1 MYNDTVLDH
10 FANPRNVGDFANPDG
25 VGNSGNPID
34 GDKITIYIKVDD
46 LLLSGVR
53 FKTFGCGAAIAASSM
68 LTQLAT
74 GKTLSEGLLI
84 TNDDVAEALGGLP
97 PEKLLCSNIA
107 ADALH
112 DAIRNYIEARKQDAD
127 SDHLAEEIDTAEK
140 KAVSA
145 VAVKEQEHDQNNLIA
160 ETENISDPTQI
171 KRYLRHIIMPDIGGH
186 GQKKLL
192 DTKILLCAP
201 DLNRCD
207 FLLRYLTAMGIGHIE
222 CYLEN
227 ETEWESVFDSLKDLN
242 PDVTFRLAKEMPDN
256 IDFNLIFGDASFTS
270 IITKSLLKASSE
282 TSLVPTIMA
291 VSEGW
296 QGCFNYCDNWDT
308 LRLFQKSLIQKG
320 FSTSPQDE
328 SKAEP
333 DSLGK
338 LLSDCFL
345 GTLVPIE
352 LVKTILD
359 LGALQTEIF
368 YFDLIK
374 LVFDN
379 CFATSSSLYTH
390 YDPIQNEI
398 MAKLK
403 ESKILTIGAGGLG
416 CPANLVL
423 AKAGIKHLTLID
435 FDQVEISNL
444 NRQILHTTSKIGYL
458 KVESAKQALEA
469 LNPLLQVHTH
479 TGAFSG
485 ENARELVGQHD
496 LVIDGLDN
504 FPTRYLLNDACYLE
518 KKPLIEAGA
527 LAYYGQVTDIIPDEG
542 PCFRCLFPESDTRIA
557 GSCSETGV
565 LGPVPGVIGVLQ
577 AVEAIKQLLKI
588 APSLKGKLLMVD
600 TLESSFDLFNF
611 KKYED
616 CPLCGKTP
624 SIHELGSF
632 SFVCQDV

>member
-10 FANPRNVGDFANPDG
+10 FANPRNVGDFPNPDG
-25 VGNSGNPID
+25 VGHAGNPID

-74 GKTLSEGLLI
+74 GKTLSEALLI

-97 PEKLLCSNIA
+97 PEKMLCSNIA

-112 DAIRNYIEARKQDAD
+112 DAIRNYMKSIGKSTD
-127 SDHLAEEIDTAEK
+127 SDHLSDEIDSSVKTAISAFTATK
-140 KAVSA
+140 K
-145 VAVKEQEHDQNNLIA
+145 EPENL
-160 ETENISDPTQI
+160 SDPTQI
-171 KRYLRHIIMPDIGGH
+171 KRYLRHIIMPDIGGS

-227 ETEWESVFDSLKDLN
+227 ETEWESVFDSLTDLN
-242 PDVTFRLAKEMPDN
+242 PDVTFRLVKEIPHN
-256 IDFNLIFGDASFTS
+256 IDFNLIFGNASFIG
-270 IITKSLLKASSE
+270 IITKSLLEASSE
-282 TSLVPTIMA
+282 TSLVPTIIA
-291 VSEGW
+291 VSEAW
-296 QGCFNYCDNWDT
+296 QGCFKYCDNWDALT
-308 LRLFQKSLIQKG
+308 LFQENLIQKG
-320 FSTSPQDE
+320 FPTSPQNDSKTE
-328 SKAEP
+328 S

-345 GTLVPIE
+345 GTLIPIE

-379 CFATSSSLYTH
+379 YFATSSTLYTH

-423 AKAGIKHLTLID
+423 AKAGIKYLTLID

-485 ENARELVGQHD
+485 ENARELVGEHD

-527 LAYYGQVTDIIPDEG
+527 LAYYGQVMDIIPDDG

-565 LGPVPGVIGVLQ
+565 LGPVPGVIGVLE
-577 AVEAIKQLLKI
+577 AVEAIKRLLNLS
-588 APSLKGKLLMVD
+588 PLLKGKLLMID

-611 KKYED
+611 KKDED
-616 CPLCGKTP
+616 CPLCGKKP

-632 SFVCQDV
+632 SFVCEDI

>member
-1 MYNDTVLDH
+1 MYNNTVLDH
-10 FANPRNVGDFANPDG
+10 FANPRNVGDFPNPDG
-25 VGNSGNPID
+25 VGHSGNPID
-34 GDKITIYIKVDD
+34 GDTITIYIKVDD
-46 LLLSGVR
+46 LRLSGVR

-74 GKTLSEGLLI
+74 RKTLSEALLI

-112 DAIRNYIEARKQDAD
+112 DAIHNYMEARKK
-127 SDHLAEEIDTAEK
+127 DTAQK
-140 KAVSA
+140 KVLPAI
-145 VAVKEQEHDQNNLIA
+145 AVKEQEHVQNNLI
-160 ETENISDPTQI
+160 EEPGSLSDPTQI

-192 DTKILLCAP
+192 DTKILVCAA
-201 DLNRCD
+201 DLNHCD
-207 FLLRYLTAMGIGHIE
+207 FLLRYLTALGIGHIE

-227 ETEWESVFDSLKDLN
+227 DTKWESVFDSLKDLN
-242 PDVTFRLAKEMPDN
+242 PDVTLGLVKEMPDN
-256 IDFNLIFGDASFTS
+256 IDFNLIFGDSRFTCK
-270 IITKSLLKASSE
+270 ITQSLLKAASE
-282 TSLVPTIMA
+282 TSLVPTIIA

-296 QGCFNYCDNWDT
+296 QGCFNYCDNWHA
-308 LRLFQKSLIQKG
+308 LSLFQENIIDKG
-320 FSTSPQDE
+320 FPTSPQNRSKTE
-328 SKAEP
+328 SSP
-333 DSLGK
+333 LGK
-338 LLSDCFL
+338 LLSSCFL
-345 GTLVPIE
+345 GTLIPIE
-352 LVKTILD
+352 LVKIR
-359 LGALQTEIF
+359 LGLGSLQTDIF

-374 LVFDN
+374 LIFDN
-379 CFATSSSLYTH
+379 QFATSSTLYTH

-398 MAKLK
+398 VAKLK
-403 ESKILTIGAGGLG
+403 EFKILTIGAGGLG

-423 AKAGIKHLTLID
+423 AKAGVKYLTLID

-444 NRQILHTTSKIGYL
+444 NRQILHLTSRIGYL
-458 KVESAKQALEA
+458 KVESAKMALEA
-469 LNPLLQVHTH
+469 VSPLLHVNTY
-479 TGAFSG
+479 TGSFSS
-485 ENARELVGQHD
+485 ENARALVGQHD

-504 FPTRYLLNDACYLE
+504 LPTRYLLNDACYLE

-542 PCFRCLFPESDTRIA
+542 PCFRCLFPEADTKTA

-577 AVEAIKQLLKI
+577 AVEAIKQLLEI

-616 CPLCGKTP
+616 CPLCGKNP

-632 SFVCQDV
+632 SFVCEDV